1 MGFTDVLNMDIRT
14 VIIYATS
21 HQVFSFLSFEEEK
34 QDRLLNKLFERK
46 LSTWRKVERP
56 KWVEA
61 TTSPTAEHRAGPALQ
76 SVFMALFNIL
86 RHGLTK
92 LKKHEFS
99 SHSKK
104 GNWVFVGRNAPNP
117 AREGWEG
124 GLKSCSPFLCSS
136 SLSLCCPSLLWF
148 GILQW
153 TRGRDNDADYAVSI
167 SFISH
172 ILFFKIAQ

>member
-1 MGFTDVLNMDIRT
+1 MNIRT
-14 VIIYATS
+14 VIIYAIS

-34 QDRLLNKLFERK
+34 QDRWLNKLFERK

-61 TTSPTAEHRAGPALQ
+61 TTCPTAEHRAGPVLP
-76 SVFMALFNIL
+76 SVFTILFNIL
-86 RHGLTK
+86 CHGLTK
-92 LKKHEFS
+92 PKKHEFA

-104 GNWVFVGRNAPNP
+104 GNWVFGGRNTHNA
-117 AREGWEG
+117 AREGWKG
-124 GLKSCSPFLCSS
+124 GLKSRSHFLCSS
-136 SLSLCCPSLLWF
+136 SLSFCCHSLLWF

-167 SFISH
+167 NFISH